1 MSTLTIAPA
10 NPPTLALPLP
20 PGQPMMGHTPF
31 FPGARRARVSPGR
44 PDASNRLRRPS
55 LRRLD
60 SYIFRQILGPF
71 LFFVLVFT
79 GVIWLGQSLR
89 IIDTVVNN
97 GQSAMVFLEFTLLLL
112 PTVLS
117 IVLPVATFA
126 ATLYALNRLFA
137 DSEIVVMLASG
148 LSGMSLLRPV
158 LGFSSLVMVVV
169 FGLTLYAMP
178 TSQRELKSRINEVK
192 GDVATVFLREGAFQ
206 SPVRGVTVYLR
217 GMDRSGEMLGIFI
230 HDERDNDQ
238 ITTYTAERAVLFNDP
253 DGTRLVMFN
262 GVVQIAK
269 RHEADSV
276 AILRFEQFAYDLT
289 QFTSGDI
296 DRVRKPSEL
305 YLPELMTI
313 TEDET
318 GGRRLGKYRAEAHET
333 LSAPL
338 YVLTLPLLAVVFVI
352 GTGFRPE
359 GFLGRIFLAA
369 GIAVGLRIL
378 GLAMKAATSNEIY
391 LWPLMYAPP
400 ILGIVSALW
409 LLAGWPVPWRR
420 RRPMAGTGEITS
432 REAAE

>member
-1 MSTLTIAPA
+1 
-10 NPPTLALPLP
+10 
-20 PGQPMMGHTPF
+20 
-31 FPGARRARVSPGR
+31 
-44 PDASNRLRRPS
+44 

-89 IIDTVVNN
+89 VIDTVVSH

-126 ATLYALNRLFA
+126 ATLYAMNRLFA

-148 LSGMSLLRPV
+148 LSNTSLLRPV
-158 LGFSSLVMVVV
+158 LAFSALVMFGV
-169 FGLTLYAMP
+169 FALTLYAMP
-178 TSQRELKSRINEVK
+178 TSQRELKSRINEIK
-192 GDVATVFLREGAFQ
+192 SDVAAAFLREGAFQ

-217 GMDRSGEMLGIFI
+217 RMDRSGEMLGIFI

-238 ITTYTAERAVLFNDP
+238 ITTYTAERAVLLNDA

-269 RHEADSV
+269 RIEADSV

-289 QFTSGDI
+289 QFTAQNSQ
-296 DRVRKPSEL
+296 RVRKPSEM
-305 YLPELMTI
+305 YLPELI
-313 TEDET
+313 SIKEGET

-338 YVLTLPLLAVVFVI
+338 YVLTLPLLAVAFVI
-352 GTGFRPE
+352 GAGFRRQ
-359 GFLGRIFLAA
+359 GFLGRIFLAT
-369 GIAVGLRIL
+369 GVAVGLRIL
-378 GLAMKAATSNEIY
+378 GLAMKAATSNEMS
-391 LWPLMYAPP
+391 LWPVMYAPP
-400 ILGIVSALW
+400 ILGMVAALW
-409 LLAGWPVPWRR
+409 LLAGWPLPWRR
-420 RRPMAGTGEITS
+420 RGNASGNGNVS
-432 REAAE
+432 RSGAAK

>member
-1 MSTLTIAPA
+1 
-10 NPPTLALPLP
+10 
-20 PGQPMMGHTPF
+20 
-31 FPGARRARVSPGR
+31 
-44 PDASNRLRRPS
+44 

-89 IIDTVVNN
+89 VIDTVVNN

-126 ATLYALNRLFA
+126 ATLYTMNRLFA

-148 LSGMSLLRPV
+148 LSGTSLLRPV
-158 LGFSSLVMVVV
+158 LAFSTLVMAIV
-169 FGLTLYAMP
+169 FALTLYAMP

-192 GDVATVFLREGAFQ
+192 GDIAAVFLREGAFQ

-217 GMDRSGEMLGIFI
+217 GMDRTGEMKGMFI
-230 HDERDNDQ
+230 HDERDDDQ
-238 ITTYTAERAVLFNDP
+238 ITTYTAERAVLLNDT

-262 GVVQIAK
+262 GVVQLAA

-289 QFTSGDI
+289 QFTAR
-296 DRVRKPSEL
+296 DRKRIRKPSEM
-305 YLPELMTI
+305 YLPELI
-313 TEDET
+313 SIKEGET
-318 GGRRLGKYRAEAHET
+318 SGRSLGKYRAEAHET

-338 YVLTLPLLAVVFVI
+338 YVLTLPLLAVAFVI
-352 GTGFRPE
+352 GAGFRRE
-359 GFLGRIFLAA
+359 GFLGRIILAT
-369 GIAVGLRIL
+369 GIAVGLRLL
-378 GLAMKAATSNEIY
+378 GLAMKAATSSEMS
-391 LWPLMYAPP
+391 LWPIMYLPP
-400 ILGIVSALW
+400 VVGILAAVW
-409 LLAGWPVPWRR
+409 LLAGWPVPWRPR
-420 RRPMAGTGEITS
+420 RNGNGNGNGNGGRGAKHGGV
-432 REAAE
+432 AK

>member
-1 MSTLTIAPA
+1 
-10 NPPTLALPLP
+10 
-20 PGQPMMGHTPF
+20 
-31 FPGARRARVSPGR
+31 
-44 PDASNRLRRPS
+44 

-89 IIDTVVNN
+89 VIDTVVNN

-126 ATLYALNRLFA
+126 ATLYAMNRLFA

-148 LSGMSLLRPV
+148 LSGTSLLRPV
-158 LGFSSLVMVVV
+158 LAFSVLVMVIV
-169 FGLTLYAMP
+169 FALTLYAMP
-178 TSQRELKSRINEVK
+178 TSQRELKSRVNEVK
-192 GDVATVFLREGAFQ
+192 GDIAAVFLREGAFQ

-217 GMDRSGEMLGIFI
+217 GMDRSGEMKGIFI
-230 HDERDNDQ
+230 HDERDDDQ
-238 ITTYTAERAVLFNDP
+238 ITTYTAERAVLLNDT

-262 GVVQIAK
+262 GVVQLAA

-289 QFTSGDI
+289 QFTAR
-296 DRVRKPSEL
+296 DRKRIRKPSEM
-305 YLPELMTI
+305 YLPELI
-313 TEDET
+313 SIKEGET

-338 YVLTLPLLAVVFVI
+338 YVLTLPLLAVAFVI
-352 GTGFRPE
+352 GAGFRRE
-359 GFLGRIFLAA
+359 GFLGRIILAT
-369 GIAVGLRIL
+369 GIAVGLRLL
-378 GLAMKAATSNEIY
+378 GLAMKAATSSEMS
-391 LWPLMYAPP
+391 LWPIMYLPP
-400 ILGIVSALW
+400 VVGILAAVW
-409 LLAGWPVPWRR
+409 LLADWPVPWRSR
-420 RRPMAGTGEITS
+420 RNGNGNGNGDRGAKQGGVVQ
-432 REAAE
+432 